1 MADTAAS
8 MVDDVVDVAEAA
20 ADNDVDI
27 VPAAA
32 AAAAAVATYVT
43 DSPTLSCVDDCE
55 VVVVVAASLALE
67 LRPSWVYPATE
78 PRQSPV
84 VVVVAAA
91 VAAAAAVTD
100 VRIHSSPTVVVSYI
114 SVFDHYQHQCVIE

>member
-20 ADNDVDI
+20 VDNDVDI

-32 AAAAAVATYVT
+32 AVATYVS
-43 DSPTLSCVDDCE
+43 DSPTLACVDDCE

-67 LRPSWVYPATE
+67 LQPSWVYPAME
-78 PRQSPV
+78 PRQTPV
-84 VVVVAAA
+84 VFPRLE
-91 VAAAAAVTD
+91 TK
-100 VRIHSSPTVVVSYI
+100 IILPLQTHMMKQPSPPLSR
-114 SVFDHYQHQCVIE
+114 SG